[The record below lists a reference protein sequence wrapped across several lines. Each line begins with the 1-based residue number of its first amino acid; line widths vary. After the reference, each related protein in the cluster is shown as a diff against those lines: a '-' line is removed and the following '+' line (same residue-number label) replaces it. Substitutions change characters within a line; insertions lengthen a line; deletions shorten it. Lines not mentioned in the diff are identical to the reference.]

1 MLFAG
6 PGQVFKL
13 RAFLTLLP
21 GQSQARSA
29 DKLGRVKGLQVTG
42 FRVFSFRVKDL
53 GSFALHQ
60 ALMGPTRARVQDGRE
75 GVRLHRSQPVSCPR
89 PWYHASNLVV
99 LGRMIIRAHHFFF
112 VVQLVV
118 RAVGSEQG
126 IDVRI

>member
-6 PGQVFKL
+6 PDQVFKL

-29 DKLGRVKGLQVTG
+29 GKLGRVKGLQVTG

-60 ALMGPTRARVQDGRE
+60 ALMGPTRARVQDSRGCPATPFST
-75 GVRLHRSQPVSCPR
+75 GFMPTTLVSR
-89 PWYHASNLVV
+89 V
-99 LGRMIIRAHHFFF
+99 
-112 VVQLVV
+112 
-118 RAVGSEQG
+118 
-126 IDVRI
+126 